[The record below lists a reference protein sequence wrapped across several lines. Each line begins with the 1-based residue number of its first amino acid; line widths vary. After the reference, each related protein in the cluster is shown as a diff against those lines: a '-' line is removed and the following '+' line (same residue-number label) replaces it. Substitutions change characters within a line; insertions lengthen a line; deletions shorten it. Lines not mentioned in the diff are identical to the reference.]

1 MTITFSEF
9 TSAGLV
15 RKNNQ
20 DSILSA
26 TKDNFGLFAVAD
38 GMGGHFGGEIASGR
52 LIDALKKWWTEFI
65 ANPAKFDVCI
75 TEIKSVITDV
85 NCSIYNEFSK
95 TGKICGTTLALV
107 LIYEDKYLLIN
118 IGDSRI
124 YSLRK
129 KVFSQESVDHVFSK
143 EAKLSGKLTD
153 EEINIHKNK
162 NKLTSAIGC
171 KEKFKM
177 NVKTAPLNASS
188 FFICSDGVY
197 KFCSENDIKR
207 FIKCTDPNKFKK
219 NVQMV
224 VERNGTNDNYSYI
237 KINCINKKH
246 FFNRKF

>member
-9 TSAGLV
+9 TSTGLV

-20 DSILSA
+20 DNILSA

-52 LIDALKKWWTEFI
+52 LIEALKKWWIEFI
-65 ANPAKFDVCI
+65 ANFAEFDICISELKSII
-75 TEIKSVITDV
+75 TEI
-85 NCSIYNEFSK
+85 NHSIYNEFSK
-95 TGKICGTTLALV
+95 SGKICGTTLALIF
-107 LIYEDKYLLIN
+107 IYEDKYLLIN

-129 KVFSQESVDHVFSK
+129 RVFAQESVDHVFSK

-153 EEINIHKNK
+153 EEINVHKNK
-162 NKLTSAIGC
+162 NKLTSAVGC

-177 NVKTAPLNASS
+177 NIKTAPLEASS

-197 KFCSENDIKR
+197 KYCSERNIKR
-207 FIKCTDPNKFKK
+207 FIKCNNSNKLKK
-219 NVQMV
+219 SVQTV
-224 VERNGTNDNYSYI
+224 INRNGANDNYSYI
-237 KINCINKKH
+237 KIDCGS
-246 FFNRKF
+246 RKCFLI